1 MTTEVLVRREWMAEL
16 PKESVSRKHDKI
28 LIMLTKMG
36 NRHCLHRYVNIPVGN
51 KIIID
56 LLNKLYHRK

>member
-1 MTTEVLVRREWMAEL
+1 MAEL